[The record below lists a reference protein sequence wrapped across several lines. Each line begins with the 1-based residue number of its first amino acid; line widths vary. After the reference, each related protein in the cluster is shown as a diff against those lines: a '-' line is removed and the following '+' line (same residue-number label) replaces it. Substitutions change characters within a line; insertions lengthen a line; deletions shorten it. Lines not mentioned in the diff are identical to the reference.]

1 MKSTRDYLLQYLE
14 LGFHPIPLIGKVP
27 CCKWKD
33 FTLTKGN
40 MSAFK
45 KKNWGLRTD
54 QIGDHLFFYAVDLDS
69 KELLSDFW
77 GENTLP
83 AHPLIV
89 STGRGFHIYFTWTE
103 PVKTMH
109 FLVKDNKKIDIIGNG
124 AYVVAP
130 PSRHPNGRY
139 YQFITPLESVP
150 PLMDPGKLILPP
162 QIILNNPV
170 HLAQNSSSGS
180 LNSGS
185 LRQYIENGAPDG
197 MRHTTLIGYI
207 GALIKSCFTEEEALV
222 KILAWN
228 KLNRPPL
235 PEDEVIKTVH
245 DCYEKW
251 G

>member
-1 MKSTRDYLLQYLE
+1 MKTTREYLLHYLE

-45 KKNWGLRTD
+45 KNNWGLRTD
-54 QIGDHLFFYAVDLDS
+54 QINPDLFFYVVDLDS
-69 KELLSDFW
+69 KDLLSDFW
-77 GENTLP
+77 GDNTLP
-83 AHPLIV
+83 AHPPIV
-89 STGRGFHIYFTWTE
+89 STGRGFHIYFTWNE

-109 FLVKDNKKIDIIGNG
+109 FVVADAKKIDLIGNG

-130 PSRHPNGRY
+130 PSLHPNGRY
-139 YQFITPLESVP
+139 YQFITPFSATP

-162 QIILNNPV
+162 QIDFSKPV
-170 HLAQNSSSGS
+170 HLAQNSANIS

-197 MRHTTLIGYI
+197 LRHTTLVAYI
-207 GALIKSCFTEEEALV
+207 GALIKSCFREEEALV

-228 KLNRPPL
+228 KLNQPPL
-235 PEDEVIKTVH
+235 PESEVIKTVH

>member
-1 MKSTRDYLLQYLE
+1 MKTTRDYLIHYLE

-33 FTLTKGN
+33 FTLTKSN

-45 KKNWGLRTD
+45 KNNWGIKTD
-54 QIGDHLFFYAVDLDS
+54 QISDNLFFYVVDLDS
-69 KELLSDFW
+69 KDLLSDFW
-77 GENTLP
+77 GDNTLP
-83 AHPLIV
+83 AHPPIV
-89 STGRGFHIYFTWTE
+89 STGRGFHIYLTWTE

-109 FLVKDNKKIDIIGNG
+109 FVVKDNKKIDLIGNG
-124 AYVVAP
+124 AYVCAP
-130 PSRHPNGRY
+130 PSLHPNGKY
-139 YQFITPLESVP
+139 YQFLTPLDIVP

-162 QIILNNPV
+162 QIDLSKPV
-170 HLAQNSSSGS
+170 HLAQNSANIS

-197 MRHTTLIGYI
+197 MRHTTLVRYI
-207 GALIKSCFTEEEALV
+207 GALIKSCFREEEALV

-228 KLNRPPL
+228 KLNQPPL
-235 PEDEVIKTVH
+235 PENEVIKTVH
-245 DCYEKW
+245 DRYEKW

>member
-1 MKSTRDYLLQYLE
+1 MKTTRDYLLHYLE
-14 LGFHPIPLIGKVP
+14 LGFHPIPLVGKVP

-33 FTLTKGN
+33 FTLTKDN

-54 QIGDHLFFYAVDLDS
+54 QINDNLFFFVVDLDS
-69 KELLSDFW
+69 KDLLSDFW
-77 GENTLP
+77 GDNPLP
-83 AHPLIV
+83 ANTPIV
-89 STGRGFHIYFTWTE
+89 STGRGFHIYFTWIE

-109 FLVKDNKKIDIIGNG
+109 FVVKDSKKIDIIGNG

-130 PSRHPNGRY
+130 PSLHPNGKY
-139 YQFITPLESVP
+139 YQFLRPLETAP
-150 PLMDPGKLILPP
+150 ALMDPGKLILPP
-162 QIILNNPV
+162 QITLSDPV
-170 HLAQNSSSGS
+170 HLAQNSANVS

-185 LRQYIENGAPDG
+185 LGQYIENGAPDG
-197 MRHTTLIGYI
+197 MRHIILVRYI
-207 GALIKSCFTEEEALV
+207 GALIKSCFREEEALV

-235 PEDEVIKTVH
+235 PENEVIKTVH
-245 DCYEKW
+245 DSYEKW